1 MNCEQA
7 QRRLSEYLDKSLDPA
22 SHRNIESHLAA
33 CSQCWAEAELLA
45 ECIRR
50 IAALSEVEPP
60 IGFAQRVIAHVK
72 EIESKPSFWEG
83 FLFPF
88 KVNLPMQATALVL
101 VGIIAVYILDPE
113 PQTKR
118 IAPSQQMFAS
128 TKTEQPP
135 VTNQAPGRSEVTT
148 ADKPPSE
155 PVQNPASP
163 SAADQEA
170 GTSAVVPS
178 AQVDLERKRAAQVP
192 QEPVSAAKPAPEFPL
207 ASRPAFSA
215 GEQRES
221 DAATTG
227 MIQAPQKTKLKAPI
241 PVVSE
246 PKGFPLPARSA
257 APPARDVLGGPFG
270 PSLLASEGHRIAVA
284 PDVEI
289 IVRRHPPPVNQ
300 ESKESAD
307 PPAKSGGSLPPA
319 PTARSIDRLL
329 FNLRESTTP
338 HAVSLAIPQ
347 DQYQR
352 LKTDLLLIG
361 TIESESRRVSRDIA
375 SAAATESQLRVLLI
389 VLPSDDPG
397 SAQTP
402 GSNR

>member
-1 MNCEQA
+1 MNCQQA

-22 SHRNIESHLAA
+22 SHRSIESHLAA
-33 CSQCWAEAELLA
+33 CSQCCAEAELLA
-45 ECIRR
+45 GCIRR

-83 FLFPF
+83 LLFPF
-88 KVNLPMQATALVL
+88 KANLPMQATALIL
-101 VGIIAVYILDPE
+101 VGIIAVYIFDPE

-128 TKTEQPP
+128 TETEQSP
-135 VTNQAPGRSEVTT
+135 VVNQASGRPEATT

-155 PVQNPASP
+155 PVQKPAPP

-170 GTSAVVPS
+170 GLSAVVPS

-192 QEPVSAAKPAPEFPL
+192 QEPVSPAKPAPEFPP

-215 GEQRES
+215 GERRES
-221 DAATTG
+221 DTATTG

-241 PVVSE
+241 PVVAE

-270 PSLLASEGHRIAVA
+270 PSLLASEGHRIAAA

-289 IVRRHPPPVNQ
+289 IVRRHPPVNQ

-307 PPAKSGGSLPPA
+307 LPAKSGGSVPPA

-347 DQYQR
+347 NQYQR

-402 GSNR
+402 GANR